1 MNISRG
7 LSYCLNCSFI
17 FFDSPEN
24 SGDWYYEK
32 FAVRPACRAG
42 SGHVRSNNLELSNVD
57 LAQQFVGMIMNQ
69 RGFQANARVVSVSDE
84 LLSELVNL
92 KR

>member
-1 MNISRG
+1 LRYG
-7 LSYCLNCSFI
+7 LCPIRTYLPPSSNG
-17 FFDSPEN
+17 
-24 SGDWYYEK
+24 SGQ
-32 FAVRPACRAG
+32 VIMSTPGSGG

-69 RGFQANARVVSVSDE
+69 RGFQANARIVSVSDE
-84 LLSELVNL
+84 LFSELVNL